1 MYFAEVKEVIYV
13 DDNPNL
19 IYGVKVAPL
28 GLYPKTEKNSASI
41 VTVRPFN
48 ISVVRIPIVGEV
60 VAIIQAPGSFAS
72 GLDSALEHYYVDVVS
87 LQGNIHH
94 NAIPTVQS
102 KEVSGATSG
111 NSNSYQEASAGNTND
126 SKSAEIDSDFTE
138 NENIGILQPYIGDV
152 IFSGR
157 YGQSIRFST
166 TPKSGK
172 FSLTQN
178 WSAGSEAAPIT
189 IIRNSEQK
197 ESPGKVNGFITENFT
212 DDDNS
217 IIMASGQELVFEQ
230 ASQVLTSI
238 NTNEITSWRSEKWGK
253 TPQTLINSGRIVLN
267 SQQQEIIAFA
277 KNGIGLSSETNIAI
291 DANDVIAL
299 NSEKIEL
306 GDKADQSLILGND
319 WEEWMKDLVNAIG
332 NLTAITPQG
341 PTLPFRLAPQWPQV
355 EQIMSKINELLSKL
369 SYTKKSS

>member
-28 GLYPKTEKNSASI
+28 GLFPQAEKNSEYI
-41 VTVRPFN
+41 VTARPLN

-60 VAIIQAPGSFAS
+60 VAIIEAPGSFAS
-72 GLDSALEHYYVDVVS
+72 GLESGLENYYLDVVS

-94 NAIPTVQS
+94 NAIPTIQD
-102 KEVSGATSG
+102 KKASGATSG
-111 NSNSYQEASAGNTND
+111 DSDSYQEAAAGNTAD
-126 SKSAEIDSDFTE
+126 TKAVEIDSNFTE
-138 NENIGILQPYIGDV
+138 NENVAIMQPYIGDV

-166 TPKSGK
+166 TPKSGD
-172 FSLTQN
+172 FSLTQK
-178 WSAGSEAAPIT
+178 WSSGAPAAPIT
-189 IIRNSEQK
+189 IIRNTEQK
-197 ESPGKVNGFITENFT
+197 ESPGKINGFTTENFT

-217 IIMASGQELVFEQ
+217 IVMASGQELVFEQ

-238 NTNEITSWRSEKWGK
+238 NTNEITSWKDEKWGQ
-253 TPQTLINSGRIVLN
+253 TPQTLINSGRIVFN

-291 DANDVIAL
+291 DAKNTIAL
-299 NSEKIEL
+299 NSKKIEL
-306 GDKADQSLILGND
+306 GDEADQSLILGND
-319 WEEWMKDLVNAIG
+319 WEDWTKDLINAIG

-341 PTLPFRLAPQWPQV
+341 PTSPFRLAPQWPKV
-355 EQIMSKINELLSKL
+355 EEIMSKINSLLSQL